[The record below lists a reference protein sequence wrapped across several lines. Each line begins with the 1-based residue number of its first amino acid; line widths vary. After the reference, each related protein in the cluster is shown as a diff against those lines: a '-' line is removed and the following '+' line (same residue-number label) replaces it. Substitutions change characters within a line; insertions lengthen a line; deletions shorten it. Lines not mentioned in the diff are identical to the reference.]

1 MEAEL
6 LANKQQRGTPG
17 AIVTVVATAAAA
29 AAAVP
34 SWQGQRSSSD
44 LCVSVQMYMEI

>member
-29 AAAVP
+29 AAVR

-44 LCVSVQMYMEI
+44 LCVSVQVYMEI